1 MTLAQN
7 PSARPLHGITVID
20 LTHILAGPYCTR
32 LMADAGAR
40 VIKVEPPAGD
50 PSRHLPPYISAERS
64 GYFANLNAGKLSVQ
78 IDLSTPSG
86 IRQVK
91 DLVATA
97 DLVVENMRPGSL
109 AAKGLG
115 YDDLSRINP
124 SLIMASISAF
134 GNSGAFAGQP
144 GQGVIAEAY
153 SGALDMTGLA
163 DGSPL
168 VLGVSLA
175 DVSAGIHAYA
185 AIVTALYRRDR
196 QGGGGEYIDVA
207 LFDAA
212 LPFQET
218 AFLEAQLDKD
228 SADPTRNGTEHR
240 SVVPYGVYDAG
251 DGYLA
256 LAAGT
261 DRLWRRLEQ
270 LLRDPADAGPDLS
283 TNAARVANRD
293 TVRRLIEAWARS
305 VGGLDAAL
313 EALRAAGVPAGPV
326 RRAKDVSRTEPARS
340 RESFVRVPDPV
351 LGSVEI
357 VNTPFRM
364 SFSQVRPERG
374 APQLGEHTQDI
385 IHD

>member
-1 MTLAQN
+1 MTVAPP

-20 LTHILAGPYCTR
+20 LTQILAGPYCTR

-40 VIKVEPPAGD
+40 VIKIEPPTGD
-50 PSRHLPPYISAERS
+50 PSRHLPPYISPDRS
-64 GYFANLNAGKLSVQ
+64 GYFANLNAGKLSVRV
-78 IDLSTPSG
+78 DLRTPSG
-86 IRQVK
+86 VERIK
-91 DLVATA
+91 KLVAAA
-97 DLVVENMRPGSL
+97 DIVVENMRPGAL

-115 YDDLSRINP
+115 YPELSRINP
-124 SLIMASISAF
+124 DLIMASISAF

-168 VLGVSLA
+168 VLGPSLA

-185 AIVTALYRRDR
+185 AIMTALYRRDR

-207 LFDAA
+207 LFDAT

-218 AFLEAQLDKD
+218 AFMEAQIDA
-228 SADPTRNGTEHR
+228 SDPRRNGTEHR
-240 SVVPYGVYDAG
+240 SVVPYGVYHAG

-261 DRLWRRLEQ
+261 DRLWQRLEA
-270 LLRDPADAGPDLS
+270 LLRDPADADIDLS
-283 TNAARVANRD
+283 TNADRVAHRD
-293 TVRRLIEAWARS
+293 TVTRLIETWARS
-305 VGGLDAAL
+305 IGGLDAAL

-326 RRAKDVSRTEPARS
+326 RPVKDVARTEPARS
-340 RESFVRVPDPV
+340 RQSFVRVPDPD
-351 LGSVEI
+351 LGSIEI

-364 SFSQVRPERG
+364 SYSRVQPERG
-374 APQLGEHTQDI
+374 APRLGEHTEDVI
-385 IHD
+385 DD